1 MNVPEGLKY
10 TKEHEWAQQ
19 ENDLVICGI
28 TDYAQDALGDIVFL
42 ELPQVGDTFSSGDVF
57 GVVESVKA
65 VSDLYMPLGG
75 EIVEINE
82 ALSEAPETVNSDPY
96 QGGWMIKIKP
106 ADTQEIEGLMN
117 ADAYTAY
124 CAEEAG

>member
-10 TKEHEWAQQ
+10 TKEHEWAEK